1 VYVFERIHAC
11 VCVYECVCAHVC
23 VCKCVLEYVCVCVH
37 CNVCIVSLRD
47 TCHMYISPPNT
58 HTYTHSMSASLSFF
72 PVHSRTLLFF
82 LALSCSLSLSLT
94 QSRSLS
100 LSLTRSRS
108 LLLSH
113 SLARAHFLSFYHLL
127 SLTHTHT
134 HTFKVH
140 GLGVIRDIVVQ
151 HSDYQWA
158 LIACG
163 GAAVV
168 RAAVRLNPDNVMVFM
183 YVHMH
188 LWLRGYGLVFSV

>member
-1 VYVFERIHAC
+1 MPHVHQSAKYTHIHTL
-11 VCVYECVCAHVC
+11 HVC
-23 VCKCVLEYVCVCVH
+23 LTLVL
-37 CNVCIVSLRD
+37 
-47 TCHMYISPPNT
+47 PG
-58 HTYTHSMSASLSFF
+58 SLSHA
-72 PVHSRTLLFF
+72 VIL
-82 LALSCSLSLSLT
+82 
-94 QSRSLS
+94 
-100 LSLTRSRS
+100 SRS
-108 LLLSH
+108 LLLSLALSH
-113 SLARAHFLSFYHLL
+113 SVSLSLAFSLSRACTLSLFLSPSL
-127 SLTHTHT
+127 SLSHT

-163 GAAVV
+163 GAEVV